1 MENAIPS
8 ATLCPVRSTDSGIE
22 VLLTRR
28 AFWNAEQNRPM
39 RYPGEWIFS
48 GGKHI
53 PEDGPLCN
61 TAIREFREELRYLG
75 NISKIALLRSDNE
88 ESIGTLYYI
97 EFYLAKL
104 SKDPQFSLSP
114 EVIDFRWMRPGD
126 ASALLRSEYFTIEQ
140 QKEFQQRKLD
150 NPEYGKYATSSRQFP
165 VQTAKTLDILAQRH
179 DLRGQ
184 Y

>member
-1 MENAIPS
+1 MEPVPS
-8 ATLCPVRSTDSGIE
+8 ATLCPVRSTDGGIE

-48 GGKHI
+48 GGKHVQ
-53 PEDGPLCN
+53 EDGPLCN
-61 TAIREFREELRYLG
+61 TAIREFREELNYPG
-75 NISKIALLRSDNE
+75 DISKIALLRSDNE
-88 ESIGTLYYI
+88 ESLGTLYYI

-104 SKDPQFSLSP
+104 CKDPEFSLSP
-114 EVIDFRWMRPGD
+114 EVIDFRWMMPGD
-126 ASALLRSEYFTIEQ
+126 ASALLRSEYFTREQ
-140 QKEFQQRKLD
+140 LSIFKELKLD
-150 NPEYGKYATSSRQFP
+150 NPEYGKYAVASRQFP